1 MDLAYYE
8 IAQPLPSLVA
18 DMKLAAE
25 ATGYLFWFIFV
36 IYDELMLLFVIDE
49 YI

>member
-1 MDLAYYE
+1 M
-8 IAQPLPSLVA
+8 PGLVT
-18 DMKLAAE
+18 DMELAAE
-25 ATGYLFWFIFV
+25 AAGYLFWFVFV